1 MSDKLKFEEKMM
13 KQTLFRKTWILK
25 VVAILITYHL
35 SLTATEAQTFTQR
48 IQQQTAGGGRVVL
61 HQDAAIDE
69 LVNGKPVAT
78 PLPRQTTGQTT
89 GQTNRQQQQQQRS
102 NEGQSDARDQQR
114 NDNLPAANEAQ
125 EAHADSVAQTPQR
138 TRKVMGYRIQVYAGG
153 KTRADRQKAEQ
164 TANTIKTLFPGHKV
178 YVHFYSPRW
187 ICRMGNFRTL
197 AEAKEVL
204 NEVVRMGYDTA
215 TLVRGKITVAY

>member
-1 MSDKLKFEEKMM
+1 MSDKLKFEEKMI

-48 IQQQTAGGGRVVL
+48 IQQNNVGNSRVVI

-69 LVNGKPVAT
+69 LVNGRLTVPET
-78 PLPRQTTGQTT
+78 PRTNGGQ
-89 GQTNRQQQQQQRS
+89 NNRREADRQQQRTDNTGENQR
-102 NEGQSDARDQQR
+102 E
-114 NDNLPAANEAQ
+114 EALRT
-125 EAHADSVAQTPQR
+125 DSVAQVPQR
-138 TRKVMGYRIQVYAGG
+138 THKVMGYRIQVFVGG
-153 KTRADRQKAEQ
+153 KTRADKRKAES
-164 TANTIKTLFPGHKV
+164 TASTIRSLFPEHKV

-197 AEAKEVL
+197 DEAREML
-204 NEVVRMGYDTA
+204 NKVVSMGYDTA
-215 TLVRGKITVAY
+215 TLVRGQVTVPY

>member
-13 KQTLFRKTWILK
+13 KQTLFRKTWIMK

-48 IQQQTAGGGRVVL
+48 IQQNNVGNSRVVI

-69 LVNGKPVAT
+69 LVNGRLTVPET
-78 PLPRQTTGQTT
+78 PRTNGGQNNRRETD
-89 GQTNRQQQQQQRS
+89 RQQQRTDNTGENQR
-102 NEGQSDARDQQR
+102 E
-114 NDNLPAANEAQ
+114 EALRT
-125 EAHADSVAQTPQR
+125 DSVAQVPQR
-138 TRKVMGYRIQVYAGG
+138 THKVLGYRIQVLVGG
-153 KTRADRQKAEQ
+153 KTRADKRKAES
-164 TANTIKTLFPGHKV
+164 TASTIRSLFPEHKV

-197 AEAKEVL
+197 DEAREML
-204 NEVVRMGYDTA
+204 NKVVSMGYDTA
-215 TLVRGKITVAY
+215 TLVRGQVTVPY